1 MESKRPKLPPEA
13 IELYNLFIHGEISRR
28 DFMDGVQRF
37 AVRGL
42 AAATIIEALMPNY
55 ALGQRV
61 SRTDERI
68 KATYETVPSP
78 QGNGSIKGYLVRPVS
93 ADTRSATPSK
103 LPGIIVVHE
112 NRGLNPHIEDIA
124 RRLALANFMA
134 FAPDGLTSVGGFP
147 GDDYRGGQMF
157 GKVDAKKMR
166 EDFVA
171 AAMWLKSRGDCTGKI
186 GATGFCYG
194 GGIANML
201 ATRLGGDI
209 GAAVP
214 FYGAVPAKEEI
225 PKIKA
230 AILVHHGELDT
241 RLASTWPAYDAA
253 LKEAHVPHEGYIYP
267 GAVHGFNCDATPER
281 YNKPAADLAWQRTID
296 WFNKYVRG

>member
-1 MESKRPKLPPEA
+1 MEPTKPKLPSEA
-13 IELYNLFIHGEISRR
+13 IELYNLFIHGVISRR
-28 DFMDGVQRF
+28 AFMDGVQRF
-37 AVRGL
+37 VAGGL
-42 AAATIIEALMPNY
+42 AATAIIEALMPNY
-55 ALGQRV
+55 AQAQQV
-61 SRTDERI
+61 SKTDDRI

-78 QGNGSIKGYLVRPVS
+78 QGNGIVKGYLVRPAS
-93 ADTRSATPSK
+93 ADTRSEKAEK
-103 LPGIIVVHE
+103 VPGILVIHE

-134 FAPDGLTSVGGFP
+134 FAPDALTSLGGYP
-147 GDDYRGGQMF
+147 GDDYKGGQMF
-157 GKVDAKKMR
+157 TTIDGKKLT

-171 AAMWLKSRGDCTGKI
+171 AAKWLKSRSDCTGKI
-186 GATGFCYG
+186 GVTGFCYG
-194 GGIANML
+194 GTTSNTL
-201 ATRLGGDI
+201 AVRLGADL

-214 FYGAVPAKEEI
+214 FYGGVPPAEDI

-241 RLASTWPAYDAA
+241 RLASTWPAYDMA
-253 LKEAHVPHEGYIYP
+253 LKAANVPHEGYIYP

-281 YNKPAADLAWQRTID
+281 YNKAAADLAWQRTID